1 MFVQRRGSTSA
12 KIGLNLPYSNTLK
25 EIETRTKKMN
35 KWERVKA
42 ALRGEKVDRVPI
54 SLWKHYHLQD
64 RAPGQ
69 LAEVTLALYRQ
80 FDIDLIKLTPSG
92 LYPIQ
97 DWGATIQFGR
107 DDDFLPLA
115 VRPVITSADQW
126 ETLPRLDV
134 NKGALRRE
142 LEMIHHVAAGLDGSA
157 PFMMTIFSPLNIAYK
172 LCGDKVSGE
181 RVVDYMRQSP
191 RQLHAGLTVIRD
203 IVRDYAASCLEA
215 GASGFFYA
223 TQMATYDL
231 MTREEFQKFGVA
243 YDLAVLES
251 LVGKSQITMLHVCKQ
266 NLMFDLVAD
275 YPVDVINWAAH
286 TSGTTLADARRMTDK
301 PLAGGLSLD
310 TLLNGTEEDVLN
322 EARDA
327 IAQAGRTGFILAPDC
342 VIRGPSPD
350 ANLAAARQAVKES
363 GAL

>member
-1 MFVQRRGSTSA
+1 M
-12 KIGLNLPYSNTLK
+12 
-25 EIETRTKKMN
+25 KKMN

-42 ALRGEKVDRVPI
+42 ALNKAEVDRVPI

-69 LAEVTLALYRQ
+69 LAEVSLALYRQ
-80 FDIDLIKLTPSG
+80 FDIDLIKQTPSG

-157 PFMMTIFSPLNIAYK
+157 PFMMTIFSPLNIAFK
-172 LCGDKVSGE
+172 LCGDKVSGK
-181 RVVDYMRQSP
+181 RLVDYIRQSP
-191 RQLHAGLTVIRD
+191 KKLHAGLAVIRD
-203 IVRDYAASCLEA
+203 VAIEYAAACLEA
-215 GASGFFYA
+215 GAPGLFFA
-223 TQMATYDL
+223 TQMATTDL
-231 MTREEFQKFGVA
+231 MTRQEFKEFGVT
-243 YDLAVLES
+243 YDLPVIES
-251 LVGKSQITMLHVCKQ
+251 LRGKSRVTMLHVCKQ

-286 TSGTTLADARRMTDK
+286 TSGTTLTDARRMTDK
-301 PLAGGLSLD
+301 SLAGGLSLD
-310 TLLNGTEEDVLN
+310 TLLNGAEKDVLT
-322 EARDA
+322 EARNA
-327 IAQAGRTGFILAPDC
+327 IAEAGRRGFILAPDC

-350 ANLAAARQAVKES
+350 ANLAAARRAAEP
-363 GAL
+363 

>member
-1 MFVQRRGSTSA
+1 MKT
-12 KIGLNLPYSNTLK
+12 
-25 EIETRTKKMN
+25 MN
-35 KWERVKA
+35 KWQRVEA
-42 ALRGEKVDRVPI
+42 ALDKAGVDRVPI

-80 FDIDLIKLTPSG
+80 FDLDLIKLTPSG

-115 VRPVITSADQW
+115 VRPVIQRAEDW

-134 NKGALRRE
+134 NTGALRRE
-142 LEMIHHVAAGLDGSA
+142 LETIHHVAAGLDGEA
-157 PFMMTIFSPLNIAYK
+157 PFMMTLFSPLNIAFK

-181 RVVDYMRQSP
+181 RVVDDMRQSP
-191 RQLHAGLTVIRD
+191 QALHAGLRTIRD
-203 IVRDYAASCLEA
+203 VVIAYAAACLEA
-215 GASGFFYA
+215 GAPGFFFA
-223 TQMATYDL
+223 TQMATTDL
-231 MTREEFQKFGVA
+231 MTRQEFQEFAVP

-251 LVGKSQITMLHVCKQ
+251 LAGKSRVTMLHVCKQ

-286 TSGTTLADARRMTDK
+286 TSGASLAAARRLTDT
-301 PLAGGLSLD
+301 PLAGGLSLE
-310 TLLNGTEEDVLN
+310 TLHHGSEADVLA
-322 EARDA
+322 EARGA
-327 IAQAGRTGFILAPDC
+327 IAEAGRTGFMLAPDC

-350 ANLAAARQAVKES
+350 ANLAAARRAVEETLR
-363 GAL
+363 A